1 MYLTFANQINI
12 LKQTSQNI
20 TYQCGDLFCK
30 PDSMEMNCSVE
41 LNDLEVP
48 NS

>member
-20 TYQCGDLFCK
+20 TYQCGDLVCE
-30 PDSMEMNCSVE
+30 PDSMEMNCAVA